1 MKDQHSDTSHLSY
14 WNRIAEIW
22 NAEQPQKLWRLYS
35 DTINSEL
42 IVRWLPSSDRFNLLL
57 KTDLFDEAFGKGLF
71 SILESHAN
79 NMIGIDISASIVNR
93 AREQSSIFSG
103 ITADLRC
110 LPFNAETFDVVISNS
125 SLDHFETRREIS
137 IGLHEIHRIL
147 RKGGQLII
155 TFDNL
160 ANPIIALRSIIPFR
174 LLNRSG
180 LVPYY
185 VGATLCPHSLCQI
198 LEKSGFKVCELEA
211 VMHCPRII
219 AVVLSRLFGKYTGKE
234 TQKRFLGALKVFERL
249 SNLPTRFLTGYFVA
263 AKAVKC

>member
-1 MKDQHSDTSHLSY
+1 MKDQHFGTNAINY
-14 WNRIAEIW
+14 WSTIAKRW
-22 NAEQPQKLWRLYS
+22 NADHPQKLWRLYS

-42 IVRWLPSSDRFNLLL
+42 IVRWLPSSDRFNFLL

-71 SILESHAN
+71 SILESQAN
-79 NMIGIDISASIVNR
+79 NMIGIDISPSIVNR
-93 AREQSSIFSG
+93 ASEQNSNFSG
-103 ITADLRC
+103 ITADLRR
-110 LPFNAETFDVVISNS
+110 LPFNSETFDVVISNS
-125 SLDHFETRREIS
+125 SLDHFKTRREIS

-180 LVPYY
+180 IVPYY
-185 VGATLCPHSLCQI
+185 VGATLHPHRLYQI
-198 LEKSGFKVCELEA
+198 LEKSGFKVYELEA
-211 VMHCPRII
+211 IMHCPRVI

-234 TQKRFLGALKVFERL
+234 TQKRFLGALKAFERL
-249 SNLPTRFLTGYFVA
+249 SGLPTRFLTGYFVA